1 LPASR
6 WRAAAGADR
15 EDVIDRTEP
24 PDPIATAAEIAE
36 VAAAVR
42 RAGRLYFDLEFVSD
56 GRYVPE
62 LALIQVAWG
71 DPEHPRVVA
80 VDPLAVDPAPLV
92 ALVADPAVETV
103 LHAGQGDLSLL
114 ATRAGVEG
122 RAIVDTQLAAALL
135 GLGDQLGYAALVEL
149 LLGVVLDKS
158 HQFTAWTRRPLD
170 PEQLRYALDD
180 VRYLPAVWAEL
191 AARLEARGRLGWLE
205 EESAALARG
214 AVRRPEPEEAYRRL
228 RSWDRLKP
236 RSQAALRAA
245 AAWRER
251 EALASNTPPRWLI
264 QDRPLLEAARRLP
277 RDERGLAAIHGVG
290 PGVLRRH
297 GGALLAALRQG
308 AGEPPPEAPLE
319 APLSGRQKEWVRAVL
334 ETVRERCGEAEVAVR
349 LVANRAD
356 AEALV
361 RWWSGRGDGGGAAEP
376 DLPLVAGWRREVA
389 GAAALARLAEL
400 SAGG

>member
-1 LPASR
+1 MAADR
-6 WRAAAGADR
+6 RRAAAPEDR

-24 PDPIATAAEIAE
+24 PDPIATPAEVAE

-71 DPEHPRVVA
+71 DPEHPQVVA

-191 AARLEARGRLGWLE
+191 AARLEARGPAR
-205 EESAALARG
+205 LARG
-214 AVRRPEPEEAYRRL
+214 
-228 RSWDRLKP
+228 
-236 RSQAALRAA
+236 
-245 AAWRER
+245 
-251 EALASNTPPRWLI
+251 
-264 QDRPLLEAARRLP
+264 
-277 RDERGLAAIHGVG
+277 GVG
-290 PGVLRRH
+290 GPRPRR
-297 GGALLAALRQG
+297 
-308 AGEPPPEAPLE
+308 
-319 APLSGRQKEWVRAVL
+319 
-334 ETVRERCGEAEVAVR
+334 
-349 LVANRAD
+349 
-356 AEALV
+356 
-361 RWWSGRGDGGGAAEP
+361 
-376 DLPLVAGWRREVA
+376 
-389 GAAALARLAEL
+389 GAAAGTGGGVPAPARLGPPQAPLAGGPARRRRLARAG
-400 SAGG
+400 SAGNATRRPAG